1 MYVAVYRCKLCR
13 KRFEGEIC
21 SEKEAEKKMVFHIIG
36 DHYCK
41 DGSIGV
47 PELLRLVVSWKS
59 KHSLTVSIT
68 RNLTIS
74 TEARLDLQGL

>member
-41 DGSIGV
+41 DGSIGA
-47 PELLRLVVSWKS
+47 PEFLGMRYLDDNRGKS
-59 KHSLTVSIT
+59 
-68 RNLTIS
+68 
-74 TEARLDLQGL
+74 E